1 MSQVA
6 ERTHIGAYV
15 TPEQRRQLVEL
26 AQRDDRSVSS
36 VIRIALAEH
45 IQRQQAAST
54 SGDT

>member
-1 MSQVA
+1 MSQVE
-6 ERTHIGAYV
+6 ERSHIGAYV

-45 IQRQQAAST
+45 IQREQAAPAA
-54 SGDT
+54 GDT